1 MCMLS
6 YQGVADIKREKRF
19 TFSWVKKFGQ
29 TQEMARPNK
38 KKLCLEGWETM
49 LILIKKKTTT
59 KEARLSPG
67 QQQGE
72 NKVHYFLARPPQ
84 QTHER
89 WAPCSKFSL
98 SEA

>member
-1 MCMLS
+1 
-6 YQGVADIKREKRF
+6 
-19 TFSWVKKFGQ
+19 
-29 TQEMARPNK
+29 
-38 KKLCLEGWETM
+38 M

-89 WAPCSKFSL
+89 
-98 SEA
+98 